1 MYISD
6 HVEADD
12 YYEPDTWADPNIR
25 LAYQASLGA
34 FVVNFNELDDL
45 VTRLVGFAYEV
56 IERPLPR
63 SIPRSFAAKVDL
75 LETFGG
81 MKVLQLQD
89 APISELRAINAMR
102 NFLVHGHFDQNPFD
116 GSYVVIPV
124 NKAQQADHIQAAVID
139 AWSARATI
147 AWEKLRV
154 PEAVY
159 YFRDTDMASLT
170 GDQTAKA

>member
-6 HVEADD
+6 HVEAGD
-12 YYEPDTWADPNIR
+12 YYEPGTWADPNIR

-34 FVVNFNELDDL
+34 FVVAFNELDDM
-45 VTRLVGFAYEV
+45 VTRLVGFAYAV

-63 SIPRSFAAKVDL
+63 SIPRNFAAKVDL

-81 MKVLQLQD
+81 MKVLQLHD

-116 GSYVVIPV
+116 GSYVVVPV
-124 NKAQQADHIQAAVID
+124 NRAKQADHIHAAKID
-139 AWSARATI
+139 EWAGRATR
-147 AWEKLRV
+147 AWEILRV
-154 PEAVY
+154 QDAAYE
-159 YFRDTDMASLT
+159 FRDMDLTSLT
-170 GDQTAKA
+170 GGPQAKA